1 MVSAERIFEYGHL
14 ESEADLKIEGKLED
28 KHWPREGHV
37 SFHHVFLRYTKDLPY
52 VLKDVSFD
60 ILPGESIG
68 VVGRTGAGKSSLISV
83 LFRLV
88 EPEGVIKIDGVDT
101 KTLGLHELRQ
111 KISIIPQ
118 DPSLFSGTIR

>member
-28 KHWPREGHV
+28 KHWPREGHL
-37 SFHHVFLRYTKDLPY
+37 SFHHVFLCYTKDLPY

-111 KISIIPQ
+111 K
-118 DPSLFSGTIR
+118 